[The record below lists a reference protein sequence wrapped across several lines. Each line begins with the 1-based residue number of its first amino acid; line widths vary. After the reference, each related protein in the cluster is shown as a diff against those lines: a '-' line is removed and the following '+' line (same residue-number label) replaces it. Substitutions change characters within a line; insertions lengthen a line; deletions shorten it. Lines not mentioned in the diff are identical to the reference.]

1 MRSCDHNVTISKEQ
15 LGVYTHQPKLLSV
28 GTFVLYVTNA
38 YTNRQVF
45 ITFNVTTSKK
55 QLGVCTMYSL
65 NSRSAIAFV
74 CRDLCAE
81 SLNH

>member
-1 MRSCDHNVTISKEQ
+1 M
-15 LGVYTHQPKLLSV
+15 
-28 GTFVLYVTNA
+28 LYVTNA

-55 QLGVCTMYSL
+55 QLGVCTLYSL
-65 NSRSAIAFV
+65 KSRSAIAFV

-81 SLNH
+81 SLNHIEPVNLLIFIRLYIESMRTLNKMVTPSLS